1 MAANIFSPLAW
12 PTPGPAAPKPLLQAE
27 MSLRA
32 LTLKVCKDQVTLI
45 GVTVPALSKPQAQR
59 FCLQKPLSNP
69 TFHPQTS
76 VLLQVPACHKQPFS
90 LHFQGR
96 NPENLLGANPVPNP
110 SSLPCPVSLSS
121 TDPVCTAWSPAPF
134 NCPGCGPS
142 AVSSPPCPHAPSVYR
157 LPLLAHRCESI
168 L

>member
-1 MAANIFSPLAW
+1 MGILDNEHYTKGYPFSPVIVITSLAANIFSPPAW
-12 PTPGPAAPKPLLQAE
+12 PTPGPAAPKPSLQAE
-27 MSLRA
+27 MSLPA
-32 LTLKVCKDQVTLI
+32 LALEVCKAQVTLI

-69 TFHPQTS
+69 SFHPQPWS
-76 VLLQVPACHKQPFS
+76 VLLLVPACHKQPFS

-121 TDPVCTAWSPAPF
+121 TDPVCTA
-134 NCPGCGPS
+134 
-142 AVSSPPCPHAPSVYR
+142 
-157 LPLLAHRCESI
+157 
-168 L
+168 